1 MNAGGAVTLP
11 TADPLTR
18 PSPPETHTPVRGQI
32 HTVLTKK
39 DSLPTTPILSSL
51 AIWSVCGIIAS
62 KTPTRL
68 NASPNCLIKSKKEE
82 EHVMSTV
89 TQPSFR
95 RSTSR
100 GTGKGTVNAN
110 ILPSRNHAGVT
121 HTMPSQQDLVMILAQ
136 KNCMKPN
143 V

>member
-51 AIWSVCGIIAS
+51 AIWSVCGIAS
-62 KTPTRL
+62 KTPTRIT
-68 NASPNCLIKSKKEE
+68 ASPTCLMQSKQK
-82 EHVMSTV
+82 EHVMSQII
-89 TQPSFR
+89 QPSIR
-95 RSTSR
+95 SSTSR
-100 GTGKGTVNAN
+100 GGKGLIHVCA
-110 ILPSRNHAGVT
+110 L
-121 HTMPSQQDLVMILAQ
+121 SQQSHALLKSNTTKFQQELVMMLA
-136 KNCMKPN
+136 KESSMKPN